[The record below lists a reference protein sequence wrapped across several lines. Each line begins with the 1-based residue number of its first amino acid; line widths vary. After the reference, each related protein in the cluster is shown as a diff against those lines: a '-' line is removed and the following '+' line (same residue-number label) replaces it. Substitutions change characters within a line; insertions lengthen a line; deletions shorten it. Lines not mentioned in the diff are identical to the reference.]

1 MKKYKRYLSFGARS
15 AVIAVLFILVYEMI
29 CVVVVPKYEFGDNW
43 STTTRALEFYDLEED
58 SVDVLFLGSS
68 QALAAFNPQELYNE
82 YGITSYNLG
91 SPLQSLV
98 ISYYWLEEALATQHP
113 SVVILEPYML
123 FTYDS
128 SNGLNSDQASVRM
141 AMDYMRPDT
150 VKWAAVQ
157 TICSLDPRQSV
168 LSYMLPTVRYHTR
181 WTELES
187 EDFLWGGMAEDT
199 GLLGYELRTG
209 TTEEAYDPLSS
220 IDGSAVTEMEPVM
233 REYLDRI
240 TALCLEQGIYLI
252 LAKTPTSGYES
263 GRHNVLTEYA
273 LENQLAFY
281 DFNTLGLY
289 QSAGFDFGNDMA
301 DGYHANLSGSVK
313 ITSFLGEQLQ
323 SIYGLAPHT
332 DEHWEGT
339 AAIYEE
345 TIHGLKE

>member
-1 MKKYKRYLSFGARS
+1 MKKYKRYLSFGVRS
-15 AVIAVLFILVYEMI
+15 AVIAISFLLVYEMI

-68 QALAAFNPQELYNE
+68 QALSAFNPQELYNE

-141 AMDYMRPDT
+141 AMDYMKPDT

-157 TICSLDPRQSV
+157 TICSLDPRQTV
-168 LSYMLPTVRYHTR
+168 LSYMLPTVRYHAR
-181 WTELES
+181 WTELEP
-187 EDFLWGGMAEDT
+187 EDFLWGGMAEGI

-313 ITSFLGEQLQ
+313 ITSFLGGQLQ
-323 SIYGLAPHT
+323 TIYGLAPHT
-332 DEHWEGT
+332 DEHWEYT

-345 TIHGLKE
+345 TIRGLQE